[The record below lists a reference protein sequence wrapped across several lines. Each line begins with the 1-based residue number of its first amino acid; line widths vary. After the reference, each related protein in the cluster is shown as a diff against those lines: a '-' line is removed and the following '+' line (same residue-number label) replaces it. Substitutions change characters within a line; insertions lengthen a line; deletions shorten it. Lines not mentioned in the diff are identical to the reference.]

1 MKISIIVPAYN
12 EEKNLSN
19 AITSLCAELKN
30 KEMPE
35 QCEIIIFDDYS
46 KDKTGEIA
54 DNLAKI
60 FSDFNIRIFHNKKNM
75 GLGYNFKEGV
85 RVSKGDYVTWLPGDN
100 ENLTDSFVE
109 TLERA
114 GEADIIIPFT
124 SNHEVRPFIRH
135 VISRIYTGM
144 NNFLFGLNL
153 TYYNGLSVYKR
164 DFLNILLPQM
174 THSFAFS
181 AEILVNLLKS
191 GATYLEVPVKIK
203 TRISGKS
210 SAFKIKNIVGTA
222 KTILVLFWNINIK
235 KKRLPIK

>member
-30 KEMPE
+30 KGMSE
-35 QCEIIIFDDYS
+35 QCEIIIFNDCS
-46 KDKTGEIA
+46 KDKTGEVA

-60 FSDFNIRIFHNKKNM
+60 NANIRVFHNKKNM

-85 RVSKGDYVTWLPGDN
+85 RVAKGEYVTWLPGDN

-109 TLERA
+109 TLEHA
-114 GEADIIIPFT
+114 GKADIIIPFT
-124 SNHEVRPFIRH
+124 TNQEVRPLIRRL
-135 VISRIYTGM
+135 VSGIYTSA
-144 NNFLFGLNL
+144 NNFLFGLDL

-164 DFLNILLPQM
+164 DFLNVILPQM

-181 AEILVNLLKS
+181 AEIIINLLKS

-203 TRISGKS
+203 PRINGKS
-210 SAFKIKNIVGTA
+210 SAFKIKNIIGTA
-222 KTILVLFWNINIK
+222 KTISLLFWNINVK
-235 KKRLPIK
+235 KKRLAIK